1 MKNDKLFFRIAL
13 FIALVVFLLVAAL
26 NKRLIPVPDTYPS
39 FINLFPMFN
48 AIINATCFVLL
59 LLSFRA
65 IKQKQ
70 ILTHK
75 KLNLTTFLLSSL
87 FLVLYV
93 VYHYFAPETKFPVDA
108 PYRSIY
114 IPLLISHIILA
125 AIILPMVLMSL
136 YFGLNNKIEMH
147 KKWTRFTWP
156 IWLYVTFTGV
166 VVYLMISPYYQH

>member
-13 FIALVVFLLVAAL
+13 GISLVVFLLVAAL
-26 NKRLIPVPDTYPS
+26 NKRLIPVPDTYPAI
-39 FINLFPMFN
+39 INAFPMFN
-48 AIINATCFVLL
+48 AIINGTCFILL

-65 IKQKQ
+65 IKRKE
-70 ILTHK
+70 ILIHK
-75 KLNLTTFLLSSL
+75 RLNLTTFLLSSL
-87 FLVLYV
+87 FLILYV
-93 VYHYFAPETKFPVDA
+93 IYHYFAPETKFPIDA
-108 PYRSIY
+108 PYRSFY

-125 AIILPMVLMSL
+125 AIILPMILMSL

-166 VVYLMISPYYQH
+166 LVYIMISPYYQH